1 MDNNEINRINQ
12 SGTVIPGPGPRPVGR
27 PVDIPPTGTTSFR
40 SVLDAATATQPATS
54 TGTSGTEP
62 LKFSAHAMQRL
73 QSRNISLTSDDVTR
87 MNAMADKAAAK
98 GAKNSL
104 FIVRDVAMVVSI
116 KNRTV
121 ITAVDSDSMKEN
133 VFTNIDSAAII

>member
-1 MDNNEINRINQ
+1 MDNNDINRIQ
-12 SGTVIPGPGPRPVGR
+12 QPGIIPGPGPRPVGR
-27 PVDIPPTGTTSFR
+27 PVEIPPSSGPSFR
-40 SVLDAATATQPATS
+40 SVLDQTTAQPT
-54 TGTSGTEP
+54 TGSEP
-62 LKFSAHAMQRL
+62 LKFSAHAMARL
-73 QSRNISLTSDDVTR
+73 QSRNISLSSEDVSR

-121 ITAVDSDSMKEN
+121 ITAVDSDSMREN

>member
-1 MDNNEINRINQ
+1 MDNNNEINRISQ
-12 SGTVIPGPGPRPVGR
+12 PGIIPGPGPRPVGR
-27 PVDIPPTGTTSFR
+27 PVDIPPTGAPSFK
-40 SVLDAATATQPATS
+40 SVLDATSATQPAS
-54 TGTSGTEP
+54 APAGSEP

>member
-1 MDNNEINRINQ
+1 MDPKDIQNVSGIQRI
-12 SGTVIPGPGPRPVGR
+12 TPAAPTRPVGK
-27 PVDIPPTGTTSFR
+27 PVQIPPQQSFR
-40 SVLDAATATQPATS
+40 SVLETAQQAPATHA
-54 TGTSGTEP
+54 EP

-73 QSRNISLTSDDVTR
+73 QSRNISLTTEDVAK
-87 MNAMADKAAAK
+87 MNVMADKAAAK

-104 FIVRDVAMVVSI
+104 FIMRDVAMVVSI